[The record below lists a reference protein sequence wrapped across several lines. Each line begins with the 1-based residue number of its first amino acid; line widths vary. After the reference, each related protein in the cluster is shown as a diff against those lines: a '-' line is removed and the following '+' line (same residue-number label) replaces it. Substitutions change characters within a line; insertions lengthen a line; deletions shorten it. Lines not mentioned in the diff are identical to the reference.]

1 MNKSKKMITGLIL
14 IIALLGMVGTV
25 LAAPGPADVYINDVK
40 QQIPSD
46 MGEAFMDND
55 GRIQIPLRFVI
66 ETMNNEMTWDPKL
79 QQANINDGQI
89 ILKLNDP
96 NIKTLDGEAK
106 MDTVPF
112 LKDGRTYVP
121 IRFVSEALGYE
132 VKYKYIAGV
141 NCVMIYGD
149 KAPTTPEG
157 GADYR
162 PGDVPTYKP
171 IPGQG
176 MTTEE
181 NKHVI
186 GMTKDE
192 LGLNEWNTTLRTP
205 GSTWDE
211 ERYYLNK
218 LLGGAGV
225 GFAKNGDLAIG
236 DAESLKDTAKGAAN
250 GFVSIYPNRENT
262 SLRDIDIRGWI
273 TKSNTNPTEMQ
284 IAKQN
289 ITMEAIRFYSQSGGE
304 DGKAIIAYIDKC
316 VNTYTNPPFGKEM
329 TFGKTKVKF
338 VDRTGWGF
346 IVRFMN

>member
-1 MNKSKKMITGLIL
+1 MKKNNRIITGVLM
-14 IIALLGMVGTV
+14 LLTMVLLAIPV
-25 LAAPGPADVYINDVK
+25 FAAPGPADVFINDVK
-40 QQIPSD
+40 QEVPVD
-46 MGEAFMDND
+46 MGQAFMDQD
-55 GRIQIPLRFVI
+55 GRIHIPLRFII
-66 ETMNNEMTWDPKL
+66 EVMDNKL
-79 QQANINDGQI
+79 DWNPTLKQANINDGQI
-89 ILKLNDP
+89 ILTLNSKVF
-96 NIKTLDGEAK
+96 KTLDGESL

-149 KAPTTPEG
+149 KALTTPEG
-157 GADYR
+157 DADYR
-162 PGDVPTYKP
+162 PGDVPTYDK

-176 MTTEE
+176 MVSEE
-181 NKHVI
+181 TKYFV
-186 GMTKDE
+186 GMTPDRI
-192 LGLNEWNTTLRTP
+192 GLNNNNTILRTP

-211 ERYYLNK
+211 ERYYLNT
-218 LLGGAGV
+218 LLGKSGV

-236 DAESLKDTAKGAAN
+236 TAESLKDTAKGAAN

-284 IAKQN
+284 IAKHN
-289 ITMEAIRFYSQSGGE
+289 VMLEGICYYSQSRD
-304 DGKAIIAYIDKC
+304 DGKAIIAYLDKAF
-316 VNTYTNPPFGKEM
+316 NSGKAPTFGKEM
-329 TFGKTKVKF
+329 TFGKTKVKL
-338 VDRTGWGF
+338 VERSGYGL

>member
-1 MNKSKKMITGLIL
+1 MNKSRKMTTGLIL
-14 IIALLGMVGTV
+14 IVALLGMVGTV

-89 ILKLNDP
+89 ILKLNDS

-121 IRFVSEALGYE
+121 IRFVSEPLGYE
-132 VKYKYIAGV
+132 VKYKYISGV

-157 GADYR
+157 DADYR
-162 PGDVPTYKP
+162 PGDVPTYDK

-176 MTTEE
+176 MVSEE
-181 NKHVI
+181 TKHVVGTTPDRI
-186 GMTKDE
+186 
-192 LGLNEWNTTLRTP
+192 GLNNNNTTLRTP
-205 GSTWDE
+205 GSTWEE
-211 ERYYLNK
+211 ERYYLNT
-218 LLGGAGV
+218 LLGKIGI
-225 GFAKNGDLAIG
+225 GFAKNGDIAIG
-236 DAESLKDTAKGAAN
+236 NAESLKDTPKGAAN
-250 GFVSIYPNRENT
+250 DIVSIYPNRENT

-273 TKSNTNPTEMQ
+273 TNSVKNPTPTG
-284 IAKQN
+284 IAKHN
-289 ITMEAIRFYSQSGGE
+289 ITLESICYYSKSKN
-304 DGKAIIAYIDKC
+304 DGKSIIAYLDKAFNSGKAP
-316 VNTYTNPPFGKEM
+316 VFGKEM
-329 TFGKTKVKF
+329 TFGETKVKF
-338 VDRTGWGF
+338 VDRSGYGL